1 MSECAHAADLP
12 RPEPV
17 PLGTTR
23 PECLEAGTD
32 PVRLRLCLTCGHGG
46 CCDSPPSRRATGHFR
61 ATGHPVTR
69 SFEPGESRRR
79 CFEDGSTV

>member
-17 PLGTTR
+17 PLGTTC

-32 PVRLRLCLTCGHGG
+32 PVRLRLRLTCGHVGRR
-46 CCDSPPSRRATGHFR
+46 DSPPPRHATGHFR
-61 ATGHPVTR
+61 STGRPVMR

-79 CFEDGSTV
+79 C